1 MALQDRSFVQDPA
14 RLEREARQRLPEI
27 LADLLD
33 EPKPRLK
40 RAPSV
45 DSGVDGVV
53 VDDHDRVWAFQ
64 IKGSSAPGVVADAA
78 DQLAA
83 YAPVDSLAVFVVP
96 YMTAAGAK
104 AAAERRLN
112 WLDLSGNA
120 HIRAEQLYISRE
132 GRPNAFPA
140 RGRPASAF
148 APRSARVARVLL
160 AEPARWWRQKDLA
173 TKAGLD
179 DGRISK
185 IVRRLDEDRLLA
197 RRNSEFRPS
206 DPSLLLDAW
215 VDAYRF
221 DRHDVVLGHASG
233 NGIELARELSQR
245 LGSLKVE
252 HALTGLPAAWLLDG
266 FASFRLSTIYVDG
279 DPREVADRLE
289 LRRNE
294 RGANVQFVGP
304 DDDGVFWRGQR
315 VDGVPVVS
323 PVQAYLDLL
332 ALPERAREA
341 AEHLRTEGL
350 LWPA

>member
-1 MALQDRSFVQDPA
+1 MQDGA
-14 RLEREARQRLPEI
+14 RFEREALHRLPEL

-33 EPKPRLK
+33 EPKPRLRRSP
-40 RAPSV
+40 RA
-45 DSGVDGVV
+45 DGGADAVAI
-53 VDDHDRVWAFQ
+53 DDHGREWVFEV
-64 IKGSSAPGVVADAA
+64 KSSSAPGVVARAAEQLFAAAPNDAI
-78 DQLAA
+78 
-83 YAPVDSLAVFVVP
+83 AVLVVP
-96 YMTAAGAK
+96 YMTPAGAR
-104 AAAERRLN
+104 AAAERGVN

-160 AEPARWWRQKDLA
+160 DDPSQWWRQKDLA
-173 TKAGLD
+173 LETGLD

-185 IVRRLDEDRLLA
+185 IVRRLDDDQLLE
-197 RRNSEFRPS
+197 RRDSELRPS
-206 DPSLLLDAW
+206 DRDLLLDAW

-233 NGIELARELSQR
+233 SGGELARKLSRR

-266 FASFRLSTIYVDG
+266 FATFRLSTIYVDG
-279 DPREVADRLE
+279 DPRGVAERLE

-294 RGANVQFVGP
+294 RGANVQLVGP
-304 DDDGVFWRGQR
+304 DDDGVFWGGRAI
-315 VDGVPVVS
+315 DGVPVVP

-332 ALPERAREA
+332 TLPERAREA
-341 AEHLRTEGL
+341 AEHLRGEGL

>member
-1 MALQDRSFVQDPA
+1 MALQDPSFVQDPA
-14 RLEREARQRLPEI
+14 RLEREARDRLPEI

-33 EPKPRLK
+33 EPMPRLK
-40 RAPSV
+40 RMRGAASRPDAVFV
-45 DSGVDGVV
+45 DH
-53 VDDHDRVWAFQ
+53 HDRVWVFQ
-64 IKGSSAPGVVADAA
+64 AKTSSAPGVVADAA

-83 YAPVDSLAVFVVP
+83 YAPPDSIAIFVVP
-96 YMTAAGAK
+96 YMTSAGAK

-120 HIRAEQLYISRE
+120 HIRAEHLYISRE

-160 AEPARWWRQKDLA
+160 AEPARWWRQKDLVPECQ
-173 TKAGLD
+173 LD

-185 IVRRLDEDRLLA
+185 IVRRLDEDRLLE
-197 RRNSEFRPS
+197 RRDSEFRPS

-215 VDAYRF
+215 ADAYRF
-221 DRHDVVLGHASG
+221 DHHDVVLGHASG

-245 LGSLKVE
+245 LGSLNVG

-266 FASFRLSTIYVDG
+266 FASFRLSTIYVDA

-294 RGANVQFVGP
+294 RGANVQLVGP
-304 DDDGVFWRGQR
+304 DDDGVFWRGID
-315 VDGVPVVS
+315 VDGVPVAS

-341 AEHLRTEGL
+341 AEHLRGQGL

>member
-1 MALQDRSFVQDPA
+1 MALQDRSFVQDAA
-14 RLEREARQRLPEI
+14 RLEREARHRLPEI

-33 EPKPRLK
+33 EPELRLQ

-64 IKGSSAPGVVADAA
+64 VKGSSAPGVVADAA

-83 YAPVDSLAVFVVP
+83 YAPADSIAMFVVP

-173 TKAGLD
+173 TEAGLD

-185 IVRRLDEDRLLA
+185 IVRRLDEDRLLE
-197 RRNSEFRPS
+197 RRDSEFRPS

-215 VDAYRF
+215 ADTYRS

-245 LGSLKVE
+245 LRSLKLE

-266 FASFRLSTIYVDG
+266 FATFRLSTIYIEG
-279 DPREVADRLE
+279 DPREVADRLD

-294 RGANVQFVGP
+294 RGANVQLVGP
-304 DDDGVFWRGQR
+304 DDDGVFWRSLD